1 MARLAREATTV
12 RRVLES
18 LFRYFDENNLWS
30 PDKGLALRV
39 LLEMQVVME
48 NCGMVILCYFLLL
61 YALYKAAKR
70 F

>member
-48 NCGMVILCYFLLL
+48 NCGMVILCYCLLL